1 MSVLVKGRQQGDN
14 LGLRSLLFKS
24 ARCRASAKAIYKKSP
39 LLSGQ
44 TENQNKNKK
53 KKNIYNKLQH

>member
-24 ARCRASAKAIYKKSP
+24 ARCRASAKAIDKKAHCY
-39 LLSGQ
+39 LDKLK
-44 TENQNKNKK
+44 TKIRIKK
-53 KKNIYNKLQH
+53 TNIYNKLQH